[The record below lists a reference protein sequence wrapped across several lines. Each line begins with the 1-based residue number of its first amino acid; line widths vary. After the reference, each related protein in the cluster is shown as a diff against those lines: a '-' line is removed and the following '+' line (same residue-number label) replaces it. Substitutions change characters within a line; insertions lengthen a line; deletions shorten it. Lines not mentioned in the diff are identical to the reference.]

1 MNLQNPRRARV
12 KREAEEEGGAGAERL
27 ASRRPRACPRSRG
40 QLGHLPAAC
49 RSGNYQESQERAVRQ
64 IWTTVGT
71 AIKIVRAAHDHIQPA
86 CRGCLPFSGLLMVLD
101 GDPQAVHGI
110 AAGPAARDVVCHG
123 RHAVA
128 RIHRQART
136 RREAGCGVAGCWAV
150 CRRVRRFSNSVI
162 RRSWAVAIWS
172 VRSRSRSKSAR

>member
-40 QLGHLPAAC
+40 QLGHLPRRLSLGQLPGKPGAGGAPNLDDGGDC
-49 RSGNYQESQERAVRQ
+49 HQDRQSG
-64 IWTTVGT
+64 
-71 AIKIVRAAHDHIQPA
+71 HDHIQSA

-150 CRRVRRFSNSVI
+150 CRRARRFSNSVI
-162 RRSWAVAIWS
+162 RRSWAVTIWS

>member
-12 KREAEEEGGAGAERL
+12 KREAEEEGAL
-27 ASRRPRACPRSRG
+27 ALSGLRADALAPARAATVSSGIC
-40 QLGHLPAAC
+40 HAAC

-71 AIKIVRAAHDHIQPA
+71 AIKIVRAGHDHIQPA

-150 CRRVRRFSNSVI
+150 CRRARRFSNSVI
-162 RRSWAVAIWS
+162 RRSWAVTIWS